1 MLKLSTIAVLLLG
14 SLDSVFAQTRTTTST
29 SNTKALPLKMKKC
42 DTWKNWPYTSSL
54 NNNFPISGG
63 VFRNSNVQDCQR
75 KCDENPEC
83 NSFWFSKP
91 YHPNN

>member
-1 MLKLSTIAVLLLG
+1 MLKLSTIGVLLLG
-14 SLDSVFAQTRTTTST
+14 SMDSVFAQTPTTTST
-29 SNTKALPLKMKKC
+29 PGTQTPPPKMKC
-42 DTWKNWPYTSSL
+42 DNWKNWPYTSSL

-63 VFRNSNVQDCQR
+63 VFRNSNVQDCQK

-83 NSFWFSKP
+83 NSFYFSKP